1 MLSEGVDGVCLSS
14 REATGCCRSRAAARS
29 PEISVVSSM
38 IGATLEKRSWLATS
52 EFSSCVITRHP
63 SNVENVL
70 LNASIRYNIKE
81 QSLKPQKQETP
92 CDNQAVY
99 R

>member
-1 MLSEGVDGVCLSS
+1 MLPKQS
-14 REATGCCRSRAAARS
+14 RSAQSRDLGCIAYDRNYAGQALVA
-29 PEISVVSSM
+29 
-38 IGATLEKRSWLATS
+38 ATS

-70 LNASIRYNIKE
+70 LDASIRYNIKE
-81 QSLKPQKQETP
+81 QSLKLQKQETP
-92 CDNQAVY
+92 CDSQAVY